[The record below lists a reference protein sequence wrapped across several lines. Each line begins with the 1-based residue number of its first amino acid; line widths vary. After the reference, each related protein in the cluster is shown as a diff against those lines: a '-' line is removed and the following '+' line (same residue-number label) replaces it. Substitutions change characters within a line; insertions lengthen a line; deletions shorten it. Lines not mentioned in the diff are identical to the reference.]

1 MKFIPSVIVAL
12 ALGVTANAFSQKTK
26 VVNPGA
32 VVQFVACAQSDT
44 ACLAANRVRSDG
56 GGAYANGS
64 QGVSAVFNLVS
75 GSRDLTFWTTGSTRS
90 LVFDFSDAAY
100 SVNAPSWWY
109 TSPVQSV
116 KAQMNVLGAY
126 YAKEQC
132 GSVATCNVNFETR
145 INAGN
150 WTVGGSNKTTYALLW
165 NPTAMSSRPVNSP
178 YSTSP
183 VNVNYVK
190 DGSGERFV
198 ITPLPSSDCGVGSAC
213 ESDPI
218 IAGLEVTSGRT
229 VSSGGQYHM
238 PFTMTVTL
246 Q

>member
-1 MKFIPSVIVAL
+1 MKFIPSVIVVL
-12 ALGVTANAFSQKTK
+12 ALGVTANAFSPKTK

-32 VVQFVACAQSDT
+32 VVQFVACAQSDF
-44 ACLAANRVRSDG
+44 ACQAANRLRSDSG
-56 GGAYANGS
+56 GSYANGS

-75 GSRDLTFWTTGSTRS
+75 GSRDLTFSTAGSTRS
-90 LVFDFSDAAY
+90 ILLDFSDPAY
-100 SVNAPSWWY
+100 TVGAPSWWY

-116 KAQMNVLGAY
+116 KPQMNVLGAY
-126 YAKEQC
+126 FAKEQC
-132 GSVATCNVNFETR
+132 GSAATCDINYQTR
-145 INAGN
+145 INAGL
-150 WTVGGSNKTTYALLW
+150 WTVGGNNRTTYALLW

-183 VNVNYVK
+183 VNVNYIK
-190 DGSGERFV
+190 DSFGERFV
-198 ITPLPSSDCGVGSAC
+198 ITPLPSSDCGVGSSC

-218 IAGLEVTSGRT
+218 IAGLEVSSGHS